1 MPPKNI
7 YLINPFI
14 TKSDVPDQYFCDRET
29 ETARLISSALN
40 GNNTVL
46 TAERRIGKS
55 TLLKH
60 VMRQKEVTENFN
72 TLFVDIYKTTDLKRF
87 VEVLSNALLES
98 EFGRGE
104 RASKKLMDAIPE
116 IKFFAKLQAGP
127 ISAGIETSLKNEYRG
142 TLDRIFKF
150 LRETSR
156 PNLVTIDEFQT
167 IEKYEGEKMAET
179 LRTYMQAT
187 PNTQFIFSGSQRHML
202 HSMFKDA
209 NKPFYK
215 SALPMELQMIPEKT
229 YTEFC
234 QRLFTTKQRKITEE
248 AVHFAYTLFQ
258 GNTFE
263 MQQIM
268 NRVFSYTPLKAI
280 ADVENVRYAVTDLM
294 EENEANYRF
303 LFTMQNAKKERTEK
317 EKNLLRCIGIE
328 GLASTLMSTEM
339 STTYSLGG
347 ASSIQ
352 SSLDKL
358 TEGDSPVVNKIGN
371 SSFRLSDTM
380 FELWIAAK
388 NDLLEEKFEA
398 AESRFKSEQ
407 EAMKDNPMNN
417 LPKIKRRKSP
427 DGENKR

>member
-1 MPPKNI
+1 MPPKII
-7 YLINPFI
+7 YFVNPFI
-14 TKSDVPDQYFCDRET
+14 TKSDIPDQYFCDRKTET
-29 ETARLISSALN
+29 ERLINAALN

-60 VMRQKEVTENFN
+60 VLHQKEVTDNFN

-98 EFGRGE
+98 DFGRRE
-104 RASKKLMDAIPE
+104 RARKKLTDAIPE
-116 IKFFAKLQAGP
+116 IRFYAKLQAGP
-127 ISAGIETSLKNEYRG
+127 ISAGIETSLKSEYRG
-142 TLDRIFKF
+142 TLDRIFAF
-150 LRETSR
+150 LGRTSR
-156 PNLVTIDEFQT
+156 PNLVVIDEFQT

-187 PNTQFIFSGSQRHML
+187 PNTQFIFSGSQQHML
-202 HSMFKDA
+202 SSMFKDT
-209 NKPFYK
+209 NRPFYK
-215 SALPMELQMIPEKT
+215 SALSMELRMIPEKT

-234 QRLFTTKQRKITEE
+234 QRMFETKQRMITED
-248 AVHFAYTLFQ
+248 AVHLAYMLFQ

-268 NRVFSYTPLKAI
+268 NRIFSYTPLKGT
-280 ADVENVRYAVTDLM
+280 ADVDSVRYAVTDLM
-294 EENEANYRF
+294 DENEANYRF
-303 LFTMQNAKKERTEK
+303 LFTMQNSKKERTEK

-328 GLASTLMSTEM
+328 GLASTLMSTEKIAA
-339 STTYSLGG
+339 YSLGG
-347 ASSIQ
+347 PSSVQ

-388 NDLLEEKFEA
+388 NDMLEEKFKNA
-398 AESRFKSEQ
+398 ANRFKKEQ
-407 EAMKDNPMNN
+407 EAMMDNPMNT
-417 LPKIKRRKSP
+417 LPKIKRPKTPVEQNRH
-427 DGENKR
+427 

>member
-7 YLINPFI
+7 YHLNPFI
-14 TKSDVPDQYFCDRET
+14 TKNDIPDEYFCDRET
-29 ETARLISSALN
+29 ETARLIHAAFN

-46 TAERRIGKS
+46 IAERRIGKS
-55 TLLKH
+55 ALLKH
-60 VMRQKEVTENFN
+60 VLRQKEVTDNFN

-98 EFGRGE
+98 SFARGE
-104 RASKKLMDAIPE
+104 SAFKKLAEAIPE
-116 IKFFAKLQAGP
+116 IHFYAKLQAGP
-127 ISAGIETSLKNEYRG
+127 ISAGVEANLKNEYRG

-156 PNLVTIDEFQT
+156 PNLVVIDEFQT
-167 IEKYEGEKMAET
+167 IEQYADEKMPET

-187 PNTQFIFSGSQRHML
+187 PNTHFIFSGSQQHML
-202 HSMFKDA
+202 NSIFKES

-215 SALPMELQMIPEKT
+215 SALPMELEMIPEKT

-234 QRLFTTKQRKITEE
+234 QRLFAQKKRQITAE
-248 AVHFAYTLFQ
+248 AVRLAYSIFR

-268 NRVFSYTPLKAI
+268 NRVFSYTPLKGT
-280 ADVENVRYAVTDLM
+280 ADVDRVKYAVTDLM
-294 EENEANYRF
+294 EENEANYRY
-303 LFTMQNAKKERTEK
+303 LFTMQNSKKERTEK

-328 GLASTLMSTEM
+328 GLASALMGTEM
-339 STTYSLGG
+339 ITTYSLGSP
-347 ASSIQ
+347 SSIQ

-358 TEGDSPVVNKIGN
+358 TEGDSPLVNIIG
-371 SSFRLSDTM
+371 SSCFSLSDTM

-388 NDLLEEKFEA
+388 NDLLEKKFDT
-398 AESRFKSEQ
+398 AESRFKAEQ
-407 EAMKDNPMNN
+407 EVLNDNPMNR
-417 LPKIKRRKSP
+417 LPKIKRPKP
-427 DGENKR
+427 QNEQNKH